1 MACELS
7 ESASAPQRDHP
18 SAQRERLD
26 PLKCLS
32 KGFSG
37 YLDIC
42 VCQCLCVKPLISPC
56 PKRKAQ
62 ARTTAGNYSN
72 FCQKAEAALGQLW
85 VSWVSIGS
93 LERTLRGAD
102 KGSRNP
108 GSQARAPRA
117 SKKKR
122 GLEAKKKRK
131 ERERKKR
138 IRRKGRRPTCG
149 RRGGGS
155 RAAEAARPSRPR
167 GTGAAAGVAPPAA
180 LFVLA
185 APHMV

>member
-1 MACELS
+1 MSL
-7 ESASAPQRDHP
+7 
-18 SAQRERLD
+18 
-26 PLKCLS
+26 

-37 YLDIC
+37 YLGIC
-42 VCQCLCVKPLISPC
+42 VCQRLCIKPPTSPC
-56 PKRKAQ
+56 LKSKAQ
-62 ARTTAGNYSN
+62 ARNHGWKLQQLLPKS
-72 FCQKAEAALGQLW
+72 EAALGQLW
-85 VSWVSIGS
+85 VSRVSIGS

-102 KGSRNP
+102 KGTRNP
-108 GSQARAPRA
+108 GSQARGPRA
-117 SKKKR
+117 SRKKR
-122 GLEAKKKRK
+122 GLETKKKRK
-131 ERERKKR
+131 KREKKR
-138 IRRKGRRPTCG
+138 IRRKGKRPTCG